1 MDYDTV
7 CSMKVEELK
16 SYLRLRGLKISGKKE
31 ILAARVYCAMENNVT
46 PIKTAEEVEHDILTE
61 YKKKLFINGVELPD
75 PFKLSN
81 GWLSE
86 DEGLTCWPT
95 LLYSDIYNYL
105 LFNPAEIASKDLSDY
120 KTCKAYSYFKCG
132 WLEPLFY
139 HQIGIE
145 SEYCYLKGN
154 CRKSEK
160 INDPFHKLWIIINKK
175 TAKIISAH
183 CTCLAGLLQTCN
195 HVAASLFRIEAAVRN
210 GLTNVACTS
219 SKSEWLPN
227 RSIVAPTKICDLKFD
242 RDEFGQRG
250 RKKRSLV
257 SNEKRNY
264 SPLVNCD
271 IKLLNLTDIAKAIET
286 VAPHSIITSAVPK
299 PEIYYME
306 ELIVFEN
313 VTKPTILTMDDIIV
327 IASDYGSKHK

>member
-31 ILAARVYCAMENNVT
+31 ILAERVYCAMENNVT
-46 PIKTAEEVEHDILTE
+46 PIKTAEEVEHDILT
-61 YKKKLFINGVELPD
+61 D
-75 PFKLSN
+75 N

-95 LLYSDIYNYL
+95 LLYPDIYNYL

-132 WLEPLFY
+132 WLESLFY

-183 CTCLAGLLQTCN
+183 CTCLAGLSQTCN

-219 SKSEWLPN
+219 LKSEWLPN

-242 RDEFGQRG
+242 RDEFGQRE

-306 ELIVFEN
+306 ELVVFEN

>member
-95 LLYSDIYNYL
+95 LLYPDIYNYL

-154 CRKSEK
+154 S
-160 INDPFHKLWIIINKK
+160 
-175 TAKIISAH
+175 H
-183 CTCLAGLLQTCN
+183 CTCLAGLSQTCN

-250 RKKRSLV
+250 EKKRSLV

-286 VAPHSIITSAVPK
+286 VPPHSIITSAVPK

>member
-46 PIKTAEEVEHDILTE
+46 PIKTAEEVEHDILT
-61 YKKKLFINGVELPD
+61 Y
-75 PFKLSN
+75 N

-95 LLYSDIYNYL
+95 LLYPDIYNYL

-183 CTCLAGLLQTCN
+183 CTSLAGLSQTCN